1 MKFPKKSSIFYTIPS
16 ATLSAVIAPGLTEI
30 HRSSAFDEF
39 FFFFASDLVVAIE
52 SRLPQQQLPAP
63 WRQQQQWQHTMNVVM
78 MTRRGK
84 VRRTT
89 RHTVLKTPW
98 LCLSVIKLHNC
109 RKKSSTLSIFV
120 LQKSGKEK
128 CEFPDS
134 VVIKKRLINAA
145 RHIGDFSSLSCSFW
159 RQSLFTQ
166 DGNCCKPSLKCLS
179 NCEPKSTC
187 L

>member
-1 MKFPKKSSIFYTIPS
+1 MLFHIFEKSPFSISDFIIFAKINKSEWTLSELNEIPQKVLYFYTIPS

-63 WRQQQQWQHTMNVVM
+63 WRQQQQWQHTMKVVM

-89 RHTVLKTPW
+89 RHTVLKAPW
-98 LCLSVIKLHNC
+98 LCLSVTKLHNC
-109 RKKSSTLSIFV
+109 LKKSSTLSIFV
-120 LQKSGKEK
+120 LQKSGRVYANR
-128 CEFPDS
+128 S
-134 VVIKKRLINAA
+134 RL
-145 RHIGDFSSLSCSFW
+145 RKLWEVRVPWHCS
-159 RQSLFTQ
+159 
-166 DGNCCKPSLKCLS
+166 N
-179 NCEPKSTC
+179 
-187 L
+187 